1 LIELLRAAAART
13 PGQPAVITN
22 DRTTTYAELLA
33 MAEASAAALADRG
46 IARFG
51 IVDQDA
57 SVVLAL
63 LAGSSLVG
71 AEACVYSPIETG
83 EEAAELARRFDHLH
97 VVCADPG
104 LAGEFEI
111 VDPRTLVSGAAG
123 DGTPLEP
130 PEQRP
135 LLILTTGTTGVPR
148 GVRHDFSRVLRSAQH
163 IHPTPEQRWLLA
175 FGLHQF
181 AGLQILVHVLA
192 SNATLIAPAPRRPRE
207 GLAAMREHGVT
218 HASATPTFWRFLLAE
233 MRSDGGPVP
242 ALTQITLG
250 GEAVPE
256 ALLGELRETFP
267 DAHVSQIYSANE
279 SGSSRSVRDGHAGL
293 PASVLEPDES
303 ANIEYNVID
312 GQLWVRSHIGMLGY
326 YGEEPI
332 DPDAWRATGDLVEI
346 EGDRIVFR
354 GRASDIINV
363 GGVKVHPLP
372 IEQRIGGLPG
382 VEIARVFGR
391 PNALTGAIVAVEV
404 VAEADADRDRLA
416 DEIREACEDLPA
428 AARPRSVRFVD
439 TVPITHNKIS
449 RTAQDDS

>member
-33 MAEASAAALADRG
+33 AAEANAAALAERG

-63 LAGSSLVG
+63 LAGASLAG
-71 AEACVYSPIETG
+71 AETCVYSPIETG
-83 EEAAELARRFDHLH
+83 EEAAELASRFDHEV

-104 LAGEFEI
+104 LKGEFEI
-111 VDPRTLVSGAAG
+111 IDPHELRAQEGAGA
-123 DGTPLEP
+123 TSEP

-163 IHPTPEQRWLLA
+163 IRPTPEQRWLLA

-192 SNATLIAPAPRRPRE
+192 SNAMLIAPAPRRPRE

-233 MRSDGGPVP
+233 MRSDGGSVP
-242 ALTQITLG
+242 TLTQITLG

-256 ALLGELRETFP
+256 ALLGELRATFP

-293 PASVLEPDES
+293 PASVLEPDGS
-303 ANIEYNVID
+303 ANVEYTVVD
-312 GQLWVRSHIGMLGY
+312 GQLWVRSRIGMLGY

-332 DPDAWRATGDLVEI
+332 DPDAWRASGDLVEI

-363 GGVKVHPLP
+363 GGVKIHPLP
-372 IEQRIGGLPG
+372 IEQRIGSVPG

-404 VAEADADRDRLA
+404 VAAADADREPLSEA
-416 DEIREACEDLPA
+416 IREACADLPA
-428 AARPRSVRFVD
+428 AARPRSIRFVD
-439 TVPITHNKIS
+439 TVPITGSKIS
-449 RTAQDDS
+449 RTASDVS

>member
-33 MAEASAAALADRG
+33 AAEANAAALAERR

-63 LAGSSLVG
+63 LAGASLAG

-83 EEAAELARRFDHLH
+83 DEAAELASRFDHEV
-97 VVCADPG
+97 VVCADPE
-104 LAGEFEI
+104 LNGEFEI
-111 VDPRTLVSGAAG
+111 IDPQELGAREGAG
-123 DGTPLEP
+123 ATSEA

-163 IHPTPEQRWLLA
+163 IRPTPAQRWLLA

-192 SNATLIAPAPRRPRE
+192 SNGTLIAPAPRRPRE

-256 ALLGELRETFP
+256 ALLQELRQTFP

-293 PASVLEPDES
+293 PASVLEPDGS
-303 ANIEYNVID
+303 ANIEYKVVD
-312 GQLWVRSHIGMLGY
+312 GQLWVRSRIGMLGY
-326 YGEEPI
+326 YGEDPI
-332 DPDAWRATGDLVEI
+332 DPDAWRATGDLVEL

-372 IEQRIGGLPG
+372 IEQRIGTVPG

-404 VAEADADRDRLA
+404 VAAEGADREPLSDA
-416 DEIREACEDLPA
+416 IREACADLPA
-428 AARPRSVRFVD
+428 AARPRSIRFVD

-449 RTAQDDS
+449 RTASDAS